1 MIRQPEEALEHIRES
16 VRSGK
21 RNNLRT
27 HVARAATAC
36 DLASL
41 AACIESRSLLS
52 LCSDLRESMSPQSF
66 PTFCAVALTAMFSEE
81 ELGDYFFDVLVSM
94 HEDEAAWV
102 RRDMKRLY
110 REITGS
116 VYCLNHMTT
125 NPLPRIYHDAYRRR
139 FYLRYRFPVQIRDRA
154 VEAIERREPLAAVCR
169 EFEEKY
175 HGSFH
180 DSFLMWLDNAVVEE
194 VGEEAFAA
202 YVRDMVEQYASGLPG
217 RCYLHFS
224 YERLTTYI
232 FGYSRLPVSEFR
244 KYKAIRPHSGCDSYR
259 RLHEILARE
268 MLPYTYAVTQNRT
281 AVYDFLDLSAE
292 ERACYD
298 EKAVKVD
305 RSFVPAGLLA
315 AGDSQLAVPELPGG
329 VSFEELLGACDAFF
343 AGKYLAPDSPRGPIL
358 PLHRFRRDFKEH
370 LAAEDARMCAA
381 FRMTRRTPALASAF
395 DEHLEGKIAG
405 LRRLM
410 FDGNAD
416 DVASDKA
423 EVWIYIPKGEAFTGR
438 SVDFSLLGSAGA
450 FQQDAREFLR
460 SLYRRAASA
469 DNPRA
474 LGRIPEAMGDLLRV
488 LAILGGEYG
497 IARPEDVGELHI
509 LAVLS
514 HLSKEGLAPS
524 TLSGYLCSC
533 RAFFQHLVACG
544 RLVLDPTANLAVKRG
559 FDCSKLTP
567 EIPEDILAFLEGHI
581 DELGSSACRLMFK
594 LAMETGWRISDIR
607 CIRVEDITAE
617 DPASGMPQVRAR
629 SPKTAASRIK
639 RRLGDKIFAVISPG
653 LHSEIEAYI
662 EETSALREMY
672 GVETLF
678 FSIDNGVRG
687 EFSAT
692 TFNNAVNRLLERYGM
707 QSIVEGWE
715 AFTSR
720 QTRKTVAVE
729 LVSSVAPLTAVQ
741 KQLGHVGQGTTERIY
756 AEVRMKRIAELNSE
770 FFQQRFNLLI
780 ESGRLDLYTEEE
792 RRWLYVDFCT
802 NRRNVELGV
811 CSKHPSEGRCADLGN
826 ISCASCPKL
835 CTGRA
840 FQARWQELYED
851 SSRLLAQFEAKYAEL
866 DIPMDEY
873 EGYTEYAQERTL
885 NERYRAVLDAIEEG
899 VTHA

>member
-116 VYCLNHMTT
+116 VYCLNRMTT

-329 VSFEELLGACDAFF
+329 VSFEELLGA
-343 AGKYLAPDSPRGPIL
+343 
-358 PLHRFRRDFKEH
+358 
-370 LAAEDARMCAA
+370 
-381 FRMTRRTPALASAF
+381 
-395 DEHLEGKIAG
+395 
-405 LRRLM
+405 
-410 FDGNAD
+410 
-416 DVASDKA
+416 
-423 EVWIYIPKGEAFTGR
+423 
-438 SVDFSLLGSAGA
+438 
-450 FQQDAREFLR
+450 
-460 SLYRRAASA
+460 
-469 DNPRA
+469 
-474 LGRIPEAMGDLLRV
+474 
-488 LAILGGEYG
+488 
-497 IARPEDVGELHI
+497 
-509 LAVLS
+509 
-514 HLSKEGLAPS
+514 
-524 TLSGYLCSC
+524 
-533 RAFFQHLVACG
+533 
-544 RLVLDPTANLAVKRG
+544 
-559 FDCSKLTP
+559 
-567 EIPEDILAFLEGHI
+567 
-581 DELGSSACRLMFK
+581 
-594 LAMETGWRISDIR
+594 
-607 CIRVEDITAE
+607 
-617 DPASGMPQVRAR
+617 
-629 SPKTAASRIK
+629 
-639 RRLGDKIFAVISPG
+639 
-653 LHSEIEAYI
+653 
-662 EETSALREMY
+662 
-672 GVETLF
+672 
-678 FSIDNGVRG
+678 
-687 EFSAT
+687 
-692 TFNNAVNRLLERYGM
+692 
-707 QSIVEGWE
+707 
-715 AFTSR
+715 
-720 QTRKTVAVE
+720 
-729 LVSSVAPLTAVQ
+729 
-741 KQLGHVGQGTTERIY
+741 
-756 AEVRMKRIAELNSE
+756 
-770 FFQQRFNLLI
+770 
-780 ESGRLDLYTEEE
+780 
-792 RRWLYVDFCT
+792 
-802 NRRNVELGV
+802 
-811 CSKHPSEGRCADLGN
+811 
-826 ISCASCPKL
+826 
-835 CTGRA
+835 
-840 FQARWQELYED
+840 
-851 SSRLLAQFEAKYAEL
+851 
-866 DIPMDEY
+866 
-873 EGYTEYAQERTL
+873 
-885 NERYRAVLDAIEEG
+885 
-899 VTHA
+899 

>member
-16 VRSGK
+16 ARSGK

-423 EVWIYIPKGEAFTGR
+423 EVWIYIPKGETFTGR
-438 SVDFSLLGSAGA
+438 SVDFSSLGSAGA

-497 IARPEDVGELHI
+497 IARPEDVGELH
-509 LAVLS
+509 
-514 HLSKEGLAPS
+514 
-524 TLSGYLCSC
+524 
-533 RAFFQHLVACG
+533 
-544 RLVLDPTANLAVKRG
+544 
-559 FDCSKLTP
+559 
-567 EIPEDILAFLEGHI
+567 
-581 DELGSSACRLMFK
+581 
-594 LAMETGWRISDIR
+594 
-607 CIRVEDITAE
+607 
-617 DPASGMPQVRAR
+617 
-629 SPKTAASRIK
+629 
-639 RRLGDKIFAVISPG
+639 
-653 LHSEIEAYI
+653 
-662 EETSALREMY
+662 
-672 GVETLF
+672 
-678 FSIDNGVRG
+678 
-687 EFSAT
+687 
-692 TFNNAVNRLLERYGM
+692 
-707 QSIVEGWE
+707 
-715 AFTSR
+715 
-720 QTRKTVAVE
+720 
-729 LVSSVAPLTAVQ
+729 
-741 KQLGHVGQGTTERIY
+741 
-756 AEVRMKRIAELNSE
+756 
-770 FFQQRFNLLI
+770 
-780 ESGRLDLYTEEE
+780 
-792 RRWLYVDFCT
+792 
-802 NRRNVELGV
+802 
-811 CSKHPSEGRCADLGN
+811 
-826 ISCASCPKL
+826 
-835 CTGRA
+835 
-840 FQARWQELYED
+840 
-851 SSRLLAQFEAKYAEL
+851 
-866 DIPMDEY
+866 
-873 EGYTEYAQERTL
+873 
-885 NERYRAVLDAIEEG
+885 
-899 VTHA
+899 

>member
-1 MIRQPEEALEHIRES
+1 M
-16 VRSGK
+16 
-21 RNNLRT
+21 
-27 HVARAATAC
+27 
-36 DLASL
+36 
-41 AACIESRSLLS
+41 
-52 LCSDLRESMSPQSF
+52 
-66 PTFCAVALTAMFSEE
+66 
-81 ELGDYFFDVLVSM
+81 
-94 HEDEAAWV
+94 
-102 RRDMKRLY
+102 
-110 REITGS
+110 
-116 VYCLNHMTT
+116 
-125 NPLPRIYHDAYRRR
+125 
-139 FYLRYRFPVQIRDRA
+139 
-154 VEAIERREPLAAVCR
+154 
-169 EFEEKY
+169 
-175 HGSFH
+175 
-180 DSFLMWLDNAVVEE
+180 
-194 VGEEAFAA
+194 
-202 YVRDMVEQYASGLPG
+202 
-217 RCYLHFS
+217 
-224 YERLTTYI
+224 
-232 FGYSRLPVSEFR
+232 
-244 KYKAIRPHSGCDSYR
+244 
-259 RLHEILARE
+259 
-268 MLPYTYAVTQNRT
+268 
-281 AVYDFLDLSAE
+281 
-292 ERACYD
+292 
-298 EKAVKVD
+298 
-305 RSFVPAGLLA
+305 
-315 AGDSQLAVPELPGG
+315 
-329 VSFEELLGACDAFF
+329 
-343 AGKYLAPDSPRGPIL
+343 

-729 LVSSVAPLTAVQ
+729 LVSSGAPLTAVQ